1 MARYLFDHL
10 LTQLRTLAGGL
21 RADGDDAELLDRFL
35 RLRDEMAFTVLVQR
49 HGRMVLGVCAR
60 VLPDRHEAEDAFQS
74 TFLVLA
80 RKAPSIRKQAS
91 VASWLYGVAY
101 RLSVQMK
108 RRQVQRQRLQERASA
123 MSAEPPDLAS
133 EWRELK
139 PLLDEELHAL
149 PEKYRAPV
157 VLCYLEEKTNEEAA
171 GQLGWP
177 MGTLKTRLARA
188 REILQ
193 GRLARR
199 GVALSTGLSA
209 PLLAQE
215 AAAAVPRELLL
226 STAAAAARFAFGET
240 PGLSA
245 AVVAAANQMVTA
257 MFKTQL
263 KRGLVLALLLSGL
276 LAGGG
281 LAIERLWSAPQEPPL
296 LADADL
302 PTPPRPAVP
311 APDPKLPAGARAHI
325 GDLGMPVAPLPLFFP
340 DGKRVAYLAA
350 TCLGPIVD
358 IYVYDMTTGKQLY
371 EIDGAQL
378 PYSYWLHTPSGK
390 ELTPDGKQ
398 LLHITPDGTRLLTLG
413 EGKVQV
419 WDGATGKAVRAIAFT
434 APESTRLKTDA
445 KESNDAPDI
454 HPAYAFSPDGKLLAC
469 HAFEGICL
477 YDLATGRELRRFGP
491 TRDAD
496 EFLRTKSWKDSVTH
510 ALAFAADG
518 KSIASL
524 RTGEDVCI
532 WDVASGKKLRDLP
545 YQGRPVATAALLF
558 SLDGKRLALRQR
570 GALRCWDVADAKVL
584 LTRDDEGVHGRPGVQ
599 HPLGFSPDSNRLSTG
614 STIYTLADGTSQR
627 VERRPF
633 FVSLL
638 ADDRARPFAASNWDL
653 LSGKEMPSLG
663 RDRQNTSAALSTDGK
678 LLALAGTEV
687 RLYRTTDGKEIG
699 QIVQP
704 DLDGVH
710 HLDLSADGKLLACAC
725 LRRHSEER
733 YAVVIRVW
741 DLETGK
747 IVLEEAGKEQPSLHD
762 CPGLLFTPDGKG
774 LLVGTHQGSQ
784 LLDLTGG
791 KVLERL
797 PLELSYRPRFS
808 PDGTLLAIPDSQR
821 LTVYDWPARKELR
834 RFSRPAGAAHLSTGF
849 AFSPDSQEA
858 ATTAVDGL
866 TWRFHTRT
874 GKQQSFG
881 VQSPPEPQAYLK
893 VGGVAGYGSQGRTL
907 CVFKEKLRLYELAT
921 GKERLTLTPRVDG
934 PQTWG
939 AMSADGTIAV
949 TRCADGTYLVW
960 DLWPK
965 PQGRIEDAWAD
976 LASEDAG
983 QAFQAIRRLAAD
995 PAQALPILQ
1004 ERLKPAAP
1012 VDPELVAR
1020 WLADLNSDN
1029 FRTRQQA
1036 TQELERLGE
1045 ETIPALQKALADKP
1059 ALETRTRLDQ
1069 LLDKAQRLPPPE
1081 AMRGLRAVEVLEHIG
1096 TAGAQRLLRQLADGA
1111 EGMLLTREAQA
1122 ALQRLAKQ
1130 PTTP

>member
-35 RLRDEMAFTVLVQR
+35 RLRDEAAFTVLVQR

-108 RRQVQRQRLQERASA
+108 RRQAQRQRLQERATA

-171 GQLGWP
+171 GLLGWP

-193 GRLARR
+193 GRLAQR
-199 GVALSTGLSA
+199 GVALSAGLSA

-215 AAAAVPRELLL
+215 ASAAVPRELLL
-226 STAAAAARFAFGET
+226 STATAAARFACGET

-281 LAIERLWSAPQEPPL
+281 LAIERLWSAPQQPTL
-296 LADADL
+296 RADAEA
-302 PTPPRPAVP
+302 PTSPRPVVP
-311 APDPKLPAGARAHI
+311 AVSPDLPAGARARI
-325 GDLGMPVAPLPLFFP
+325 GDKGMPLAPMPIFYP
-340 DGKRVAYLAA
+340 GGPRVAYLAGS
-350 TCLGPIVD
+350 CISPQVD
-358 IYVYDMTTGKQLY
+358 LYVYDVTTGKQLF
-371 EIDGAQL
+371 EIEDHGL
-378 PYSYWLHTPSGK
+378 PYPHTHWLSTPFGRK
-390 ELTPDGKQ
+390 LLPGCQQ
-398 LLHITPDGTRLLTLG
+398 LLHVTPDGTQLLTLG
-413 EGKVQV
+413 EGKVHV
-419 WDGATGKAVRAIAFT
+419 WDGTTGKAVRSVAFQLLASAKPST
-434 APESTRLKTDA
+434 KEAKDAPE
-445 KESNDAPDI
+445 I
-454 HPAYAFSPDGKLLAC
+454 HPAYAFAPDGTLLAC
-469 HAFEGICL
+469 HAFEGVCL
-477 YDLATGRELRRFGP
+477 YDLKTGRELRRFGAA
-491 TRDAD
+491 RDAD
-496 EFLRTKSWKDSVTH
+496 TFLRTKSRKDSVTH

-518 KSIASL
+518 KSLASL
-524 RTGEDVCI
+524 RSGENVCL
-532 WDVASGKKLRDLP
+532 WDVATGKKLREVP
-545 YQGRPVATAALLF
+545 YQGRPVETAALLF
-558 SLDGKRLALRQR
+558 SPDGKRLALRQC
-570 GALRCWDVADAKVL
+570 GALRCWDLADAKVL
-584 LTRDDEGVHGRPGVQ
+584 LTRDDEPVNDRPGVQ
-599 HPLGFSPDSNRLSTG
+599 HPLAFAPDGARLATG
-614 STIYTLADGTSQR
+614 TTIYHLADGTSQR

-633 FVSLL
+633 FAALT
-638 ADDRARPFAASNWDL
+638 DDRARPFAASTWDL

-663 RDRQNTSAALSTDGK
+663 RDRQNAAALSADGK
-678 LLALAGTEV
+678 LLALAGSEI
-687 RLYRTTDGKEIG
+687 RLYRPADGREIG

-725 LRRHSEER
+725 LRRHGDER
-733 YAVVIRVW
+733 SFVVIRVW

-747 IVLEEAGKEQPSLHD
+747 IVLEETAKEPQVRDD
-762 CPGLLFTPDGKG
+762 CPCLRFTPDGKS
-774 LLVGTHQGSQ
+774 LLVGTANGSR
-784 LLDLTGG
+784 LLGLADG
-791 KVLERL
+791 KVVERL
-797 PLELSYRPRFS
+797 PLEIEFEPRFS
-808 PDGTLLAIPDSQR
+808 PDGQLLAIPDSQR
-821 LTVYDWPARKELR
+821 ILVWNWPARKALH
-834 RFSRPAGAAHLSTGF
+834 RFTTPAGAVNLSTCF
-849 AFSPDSQEA
+849 AFSPDSGEL
-858 ATTAVDGL
+858 ATTAVNGL
-866 TWRFHTRT
+866 TWRFNTRT

-881 VQSPPEPQAYLK
+881 VPSPPEPQAYLK

-907 CVFKEKLRLYELAT
+907 CVFKEKLHLYELAT
-921 GKERLTLTPRVDG
+921 GKERLTLTPRADG
-934 PQTWG
+934 TQTWG
-939 AMSADGTIAV
+939 AISADGTIAV
-949 TRCADGTYLVW
+949 TRCADGAYVVW
-960 DLWPK
+960 DLWSK

-983 QAFQAIRRLAAD
+983 LAFQAIRRLTAD
-995 PAQALPILQ
+995 PLQALPILQ
-1004 ERLKPAAP
+1004 ERLKPAVP
-1012 VDPELVAR
+1012 VDPVLVAR
-1020 WLADLNSDN
+1020 LLADLNSDN
-1029 FRTRQQA
+1029 FRTRHQA

-1045 ETIPALQKALADKP
+1045 EAVPALQKALADKP

-1069 LLDKAQRLPPPE
+1069 LLHKAQRLPPPE
-1081 AMRGLRAVEVLEHIG
+1081 AMRGLRAVEALEHIG
-1096 TAGAQRLLRQLADGA
+1096 SADARRLLRQLADGA

-1122 ALQRLAKQ
+1122 AVQRLAK
-1130 PTTP
+1130 